1 MAAIKALLNA
11 SDGTFNA
18 GRSPTPPTMANPLR
32 YTDDTRRKP
41 KICKDSPVFLRGS
54 TRGEL
59 RYPPFEYS
67 DDTLVPG
74 TDKTLKEFHD
84 ELHLF
89 PRGSIGEY
97 PRHIPY
103 NSEKR
108 VFLEKTGRDFF
119 NVFQY
124 QFRVPWD
131 EEKNY
136 TMLWDYNTGLV
147 RTTPLFKCC
156 GFGKVS
162 QLWLYG
168 LALTSLDYPSQDA
181 EQECRTS

>member
-1 MAAIKALLNA
+1 MSAIKALLNNSSEDIRTLDLSA
-11 SDGTFNA
+11 TTRFHAPPAMTNA
-18 GRSPTPPTMANPLR
+18 HR
-32 YTDDTRRKP
+32 YTDDNPRRKP

-59 RYPPFEYS
+59 RYSPFEYS

-74 TDKTLKEFHD
+74 SDKTLKDFHD
-84 ELHLF
+84 ELHLY
-89 PRGSIGEY
+89 PRGSIGDY

-108 VFLEKTGRDFF
+108 VFLDKTGRDFF

-156 GFGKVS
+156 GFGKAS
-162 QLWLYG
+162 KRWCLD
-168 LALTSLDYPSQDA
+168 LALTFDRLLRRK
-181 EQECRTS
+181 C